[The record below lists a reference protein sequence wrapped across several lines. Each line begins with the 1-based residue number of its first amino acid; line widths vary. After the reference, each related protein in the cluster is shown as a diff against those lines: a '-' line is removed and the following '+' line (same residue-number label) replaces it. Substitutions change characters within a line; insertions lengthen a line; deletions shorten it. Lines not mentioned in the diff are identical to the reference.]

1 MDKIKLSEDLQNI
14 DGLPNQVNLLKTM
27 SIKNQIFYED
37 IQEVLTGVGRI
48 VKYVKEKNTQQC
60 WVMNVTE
67 GQFIKG
73 KQNGFSRRI
82 NSNDGSAIIGFYT
95 DGEPFGKWGWYS
107 SNGDLKQ
114 PEGIYYCIDC
124 I

>member
-48 VKYVKEKNTQQC
+48 VKYVKEKNT
-60 WVMNVTE
+60 
-67 GQFIKG
+67 
-73 KQNGFSRRI
+73 
-82 NSNDGSAIIGFYT
+82 
-95 DGEPFGKWGWYS
+95 
-107 SNGDLKQ
+107 
-114 PEGIYYCIDC
+114 
-124 I
+124 